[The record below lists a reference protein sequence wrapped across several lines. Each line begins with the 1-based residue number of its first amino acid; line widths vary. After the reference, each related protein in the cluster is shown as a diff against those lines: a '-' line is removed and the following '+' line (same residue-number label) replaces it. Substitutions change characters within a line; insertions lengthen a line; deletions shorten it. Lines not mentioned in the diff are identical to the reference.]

1 MQLVNKCKTF
11 LSRFFTLQCDFWL
24 FFPGHI
30 KTSKVAF
37 LGRSN
42 SGKSSLI
49 NSLTRRKDLAR
60 ISKTPGRTQ
69 QVNYFALLERA
80 KISDSI
86 NISNNNNRKK
96 NSDSSS
102 LSFRP
107 SDAIG
112 FFVDLPGY
120 GYAYAPDAK
129 VDEWQTR
136 TIEFLMHRQ
145 ELGVMTRVHLLIDSR
160 HGIMDMDRAV
170 MGWLDAANI
179 SYTLV
184 FTKSDLANSSLL
196 RSINESCMRFHSQM
210 YGSLGGS
217 QGPIVH
223 VTSSKTN
230 MGIPELL
237 WSIDG
242 DFTNYVIHENDDFLE
257 NLEDRPT
264 VL

>member
-1 MQLVNKCKTF
+1 M
-11 LSRFFTLQCDFWL
+11 
-24 FFPGHI
+24 
-30 KTSKVAF
+30 
-37 LGRSN
+37 GRSN

-60 ISKTPGRTQ
+60 ISKTPGQTQ
-69 QVNYFALLERA
+69 QVNYFALLDRA

-86 NISNNNNRKK
+86 NSSNNNNNRKK
-96 NSDSSS
+96 KSDSDSSS

-120 GYAYAPDAK
+120 GYAYAPDTK

-136 TIEFLMHRQ
+136 TIQFLMHRQ
-145 ELGVMTRVHLLIDSR
+145 ELRVITRVHLLIDSR

-170 MGWLDAANI
+170 I
-179 SYTLV
+179 
-184 FTKSDLANSSLL
+184 
-196 RSINESCMRFHSQM
+196 
-210 YGSLGGS
+210 
-217 QGPIVH
+217 
-223 VTSSKTN
+223 

-242 DFTNYVIHENDDFLE
+242 DFTNYVIHENNDFLE